1 MSPTIALAELNRR
14 GSAAVR
20 QARRHGQVCV
30 TDRGQAV
37 AFILSAEKVEA
48 MLETLDVMG
57 DPQAMAA
64 IRDYEAGQTQMK
76 DVSCLD
82 DK

>member
-1 MSPTIALAELNRR
+1 MSPTIALAELDRR

-30 TDRGQAV
+30 TDRGHAV

-48 MLETLDVMG
+48 MLETLEVMG

-64 IRDYEAGQTQMK
+64 IRNYEAGQTQMK

>member
-1 MSPTIALAELNRR
+1 LNRR

-48 MLETLDVMG
+48 MLETLEVMS
-57 DPQAMAA
+57 DPKAMAA
-64 IRDYEAGQTQMK
+64 IRNYEAGRARMK

-82 DK
+82 DE